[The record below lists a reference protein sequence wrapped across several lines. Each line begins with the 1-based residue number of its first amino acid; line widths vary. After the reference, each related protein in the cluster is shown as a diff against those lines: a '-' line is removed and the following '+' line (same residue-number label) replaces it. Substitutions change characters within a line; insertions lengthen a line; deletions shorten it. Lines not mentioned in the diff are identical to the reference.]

1 MLGSAGS
8 RQHFHKNKKSN
19 QIKSFSFEELQMFSL
34 RRLPV
39 SYQMF
44 LFSKNIIFVGEIAP
58 VCSSRLAE
66 KSTGKCCHYNAKLF
80 SKLAP

>member
-1 MLGSAGS
+1 
-8 RQHFHKNKKSN
+8 
-19 QIKSFSFEELQMFSL
+19 
-34 RRLPV
+34 
-39 SYQMF
+39 MF

-66 KSTGKCCHYNAKLF
+66 KLTGHYSGKLF